1 MQVTLA
7 QTTPSPFQGSEG
19 PMAWLENGHGPIAR
33 GAVTLLSREG
43 AHIRLL
49 EIGSI
54 EPGDEVDVRLRLD
67 RDTPSV
73 AATGR
78 VLWTEESNDTIEC
91 ELEWTHSGPAR
102 VHLEQLI
109 ADRA

>member
-7 QTTPSPFQGSEG
+7 ETTPSPFPGPEG
-19 PMAWLENGHGPIAR
+19 PLAWLENGHGPIAR
-33 GAVTLLSREG
+33 GAVTLLSLEG
-43 AHIRLL
+43 AHIRMLD
-49 EIGSI
+49 IGSI

-78 VLWTEESNDTIEC
+78 VLWTEESDDTVEC
-91 ELEWTHSGPAR
+91 ELEWTHTGPAR
-102 VHLEQLI
+102 AKLEELI
-109 ADRA
+109 AARG

>member
-1 MQVTLA
+1 MLVTLTE
-7 QTTPSPFQGSEG
+7 TTPSPFPDSEG

-33 GAVTLLSREG
+33 GAITLLSLEG
-43 AHIRLL
+43 AHIRMLD
-49 EIGSI
+49 IGSI

-91 ELEWTHSGPAR
+91 ELEWTGTGPAR
-102 VHLEQLI
+102 VKLEKLI
-109 ADRA
+109 AARG